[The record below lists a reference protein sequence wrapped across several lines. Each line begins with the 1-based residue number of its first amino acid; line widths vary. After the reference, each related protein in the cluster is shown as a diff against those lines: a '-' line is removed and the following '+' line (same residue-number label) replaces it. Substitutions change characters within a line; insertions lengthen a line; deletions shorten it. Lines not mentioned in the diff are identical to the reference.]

1 MQTIFD
7 AGVEAGSA
15 KPKRNDATQTIFVTL
30 AMLEH
35 WNEIASYCQQNP
47 KRRFLCEREPGFLE
61 DMIEQTADGDV
72 PSEAQQ
78 VWLLKIYRRLEG
90 ESCDNRE

>member
-30 AMLEH
+30 ATSALERH
-35 WNEIASYCQQNP
+35 RERP
-47 KRRFLCEREPGFLE
+47 FLYKREPGFLE
-61 DMIEQTADGDV
+61 DMIEQPPMV
-72 PSEAQQ
+72 M
-78 VWLLKIYRRLEG
+78 RRPRR
-90 ESCDNRE
+90 SKSRF

>member
-30 AMLEH
+30 ATLSMERH
-35 WNEIASYCQQNP
+35 RE
-47 KRRFLCEREPGFLE
+47 RRFLYKREPGFLE
-61 DMIEQTADGDV
+61 DMIEQPPTATCR
-72 PSEAQQ
+72 P
-78 VWLLKIYRRLEG
+78 RRSKSG
-90 ESCDNRE
+90 F